1 MKLKKTC
8 IAITVAVGVISL
20 SGCSTASALSGLIGS
35 KPEVTAQIG
44 EENTKQLAG
53 VTAKSED
60 KRDVKVEKSNVGKID
75 SSLKKSIEVSTI
87 KANTVNAESITV
99 TKPENWYDAIAG
111 WTLVFIGL
119 LLVYFSIRKDEKK
132 EAKPP
137 FLLCICPHVTLVSEF
152 CIFSN
157 FKLASVTVHLSNLL
171 LISYR

>member
-8 IAITVAVGVISL
+8 IAIAVAVGVISL

-87 KANTVNAESITV
+87 NANTVNAESITV

-111 WTLVFIGL
+111 FSF
-119 LLVYFSIRKDEKK
+119 LLVYCWFIFQFVRAKK
-132 EAKPP
+132 RRLS
-137 FLLCICPHVTLVSEF
+137 LLSYLYLFTWR
-152 CIFSN
+152 SN
-157 FKLASVTVHLSNLL
+157 SPS
-171 LISYR
+171 

>member
-8 IAITVAVGVISL
+8 IAIAVAVGVISL

-60 KRDVKVEKSNVGKID
+60 KRDVKVEKSNVGKVD
-75 SSLKKSIEVSTI
+75 SSVKKSIEVSTI

-99 TKPENWYDAIAG
+99 TKQGNWYDAIVG

-119 LLVYFSIRKDEKK
+119 LMVYFSIRKYEKK
-132 EAKPP
+132 EA
-137 FLLCICPHVTLVSEF
+137 
-152 CIFSN
+152 
-157 FKLASVTVHLSNLL
+157 
-171 LISYR
+171 